1 MSRELAV
8 FGLLLVGLGLAS
20 QACGGPVAEVAP
32 NSPQAQATN
41 VRRTAV
47 AAVQAIIAN
56 HPTSTPLPAATATPN
71 PTCQNAIWWTE
82 ARSHVGESRTI
93 QGTVVATRPAPDGLA
108 MLEIG
113 QPYPDPTGVAVFVP
127 SPASDALG
135 GKTVCITGKILKT
148 EGTTSLQIRNPAAIG
163 VLDPR

>member
-1 MSRELAV
+1 MSRELAI
-8 FGLLLVGLGLAS
+8 FGLLLLGLGWAT
-20 QACGGPVAEVAP
+20 QACGGPVADVAP
-32 NSPQAQATN
+32 NSPEAQATN

-56 HPTSTPLPAATATPN
+56 HPTSTPLPAATPTPT

-113 QPYPDPTGVAVFVP
+113 QAYPDPTGLLALVP
-127 SPASDALG
+127 SSAAASFS
-135 GKTVCITGKILKT
+135 GKTLCLAGRINMAEGRPSVQVRDPSAIL
-148 EGTTSLQIRNPAAIG
+148 
-163 VLDPR
+163 VLD

>member
-8 FGLLLVGLGLAS
+8 FALLLVGLGLAS
-20 QACGGPVAEVAP
+20 QACGGPVADVAP

-56 HPTSTPLPAATATPN
+56 HPTSTPLPAATATPG

-93 QGTVVATRPAPDGLA
+93 QGTVVATRAAPDGLA

-113 QPYPDPTGVAVFVP
+113 QPYPDPTGLFAIVP
-127 SPASDALG
+127 PSAAAGLSGKSVCLPGRISMAEGRPTVQVRSAS
-135 GKTVCITGKILKT
+135 
-148 EGTTSLQIRNPAAIG
+148 AIV
-163 VLDPR
+163 VLD

>member
-56 HPTSTPLPAATATPN
+56 HPTSTPLPAATATPG

-82 ARSHVGESRTI
+82 ARAHLGERREEVVLVLRPGRAGSRRHGGGG
-93 QGTVVATRPAPDGLA
+93 GT
-108 MLEIG
+108 
-113 QPYPDPTGVAVFVP
+113 
-127 SPASDALG
+127 
-135 GKTVCITGKILKT
+135 
-148 EGTTSLQIRNPAAIG
+148 
-163 VLDPR
+163 

>member
-8 FGLLLVGLGLAS
+8 FGLLLVGLALAT
-20 QACGGPVAEVAP
+20 QACGGPVADVAP

-56 HPTSTPLPAATATPN
+56 HPTSTPLPAATATPS

-82 ARSHVGESRTI
+82 ARSHIGESRTI

-113 QPYPDPTGVAVFVP
+113 QRYPDPTGLFAVVP
-127 SPASDALG
+127 SSTAAGLSGKSVCLPGRISMAEGRPTVQVRDAS
-135 GKTVCITGKILKT
+135 
-148 EGTTSLQIRNPAAIG
+148 AI
-163 VLDPR
+163 VMLD

>member
-1 MSRELAV
+1 
-8 FGLLLVGLGLAS
+8 AS

-56 HPTSTPLPAATATPN
+56 HPTSTPLPAATATPG

-93 QGTVVATRPAPDGLA
+93 QGTVVATRPAPDGAA

-113 QPYPDPTGVAVFVP
+113 QPYPDPTGLAVLVP
-127 SPASDALG
+127 LTSGAESLSG
-135 GKTVCITGKILKT
+135 TTVCITGRISMT
-148 EGTTSLQIRNPAAIG
+148 EGRPTMQVRDPSAIVT
-163 VLDPR
+163 VLSGQ

>member
-8 FGLLLVGLGLAS
+8 FGLLLLGLGWAT
-20 QACGGPVAEVAP
+20 QACGGPVADVAP
-32 NSPQAQATN
+32 NSPEAQATN

-56 HPTSTPLPAATATPN
+56 HPTATPLPPATATPS

-93 QGTVVATRPAPDGLA
+93 QGTVVATRPAPGGLA

-113 QPYPDPTGVAVFVP
+113 QPYPDPTGLFALVP
-127 SPASDALG
+127 STSAARFS
-135 GKTVCITGKILKT
+135 GKTLCLPGRINMA
-148 EGTTSLQIRNPAAIG
+148 EGRPTVQVRDPSVIV
-163 VLDPR
+163 VLD

>member
-8 FGLLLVGLGLAS
+8 FGFLLVGLGGAS
-20 QACGGPVAEVAP
+20 QACGGPVADVAP

-56 HPTSTPLPAATATPN
+56 HPTSTPLPAATAAPS

-93 QGTVVATRPAPDGLA
+93 PGTVVATRPPPDGLA
-108 MLEIG
+108 ILEIG
-113 QPYPDPTGVAVFVP
+113 QPYPHPTRRAGV
-127 SPASDALG
+127 
-135 GKTVCITGKILKT
+135 
-148 EGTTSLQIRNPAAIG
+148 
-163 VLDPR
+163 

>member
-71 PTCQNAIWWTE
+71 PPGQTRSGGPERASRSAGRRPYQAP
-82 ARSHVGESRTI
+82 ARR
-93 QGTVVATRPAPDGLA
+93 ARPAPA
-108 MLEIG
+108 
-113 QPYPDPTGVAVFVP
+113 GVP
-127 SPASDALG
+127 
-135 GKTVCITGKILKT
+135 
-148 EGTTSLQIRNPAAIG
+148 
-163 VLDPR
+163 

>member
-8 FGLLLVGLGLAS
+8 FGFVVLGLGWAT
-20 QACGGPVAEVAP
+20 QACGGPVGDVAP

-47 AAVQAIIAN
+47 AAVQGIIAN
-56 HPTSTPLPAATATPN
+56 HPTSTPVPAATATASPS
-71 PTCQNAIWWTE
+71 CQNAIWWTE

-93 QGTVVATRPAPDGLA
+93 QGIVVATRPAPDGLA

-113 QPYPDPTGVAVFVP
+113 EPYPDPTGLFAMVP
-127 SPASDALG
+127 PSAATGLT
-135 GKTVCITGKILKT
+135 GKTVCLPGRISMA
-148 EGTTSLQIRNPAAIG
+148 EGRPTVQVRHASAIV
-163 VLDPR
+163 VLD

>member
-8 FGLLLVGLGLAS
+8 FGLLLLGLGWAT
-20 QACGGPVAEVAP
+20 QACGGPVADVAP
-32 NSPQAQATN
+32 NSPEAQATN

-56 HPTSTPLPAATATPN
+56 HPTATPLPPATATPS

-113 QPYPDPTGVAVFVP
+113 QPYPDPTGLAVLLP
-127 SPASDALG
+127 STTSASLS
-135 GKTVCITGKILKT
+135 GKSVCVTGRILKV
-148 EGTTSLQIRNPAAIG
+148 EGITTLQIGNPAAIG
-163 VLDPR
+163 VLDTR